1 MLHPL
6 IYLSALSLLAGAAA
20 ETITTSLMLDT
31 NLCPFTFYGQEY
43 EQIYVNISS
52 EIFTICFNGFYNPET
67 RQDCIVGPQ
76 LSAQRSVS
84 FSYFPYN
91 TGDENFVH
99 QHLPNIKSPLECIVL
114 LDVVYLLTGR
124 FLLINMG
131 TQAALFLRTHLLG
144 SWVYDVKVNGD
155 TVDKLNVTNTDSIYQ
170 YLTIIDTSGC
180 RHSGVMYKPGTVVN
194 SNTGTCLN
202 CSDTAVLQTSDCM
215 MDTTTTTSTTT
226 STTTTSTTSTPST
239 TTTTCTVTG
248 PTVIDFHGQVNSI
261 QDRCAYSL
269 LSDPS
274 VPNFQVLANFQERRR
289 KDVSFLDSVTLTVD
303 GSGVL
308 IHLEQGGVVKLDDT
322 VLTLN
327 SSAQLVHGVELSK
340 NQSGVT
346 ANISLP
352 NYTTSVFFDGYTAQI
367 TLKGPGEPSLVSGL
381 CGNSSRSLSELR
393 ISNYSVSGCEVLY
406 NDTADSTIDCT
417 METERCN
424 LLKEAPFTAC
434 NNLIDPQPYITAC
447 TDTLCKYPAV
457 DGLDCQFLEAYARAC
472 SLLNNNTVED
482 WWSTIGCS
490 PPQAFCQD
498 RICSA
503 HEFCGDNTD
512 GGTRCFCRALFADKY
527 SSTGALGDPA
537 VCSKNSAS
545 LDLVGCLLEDR
556 NIDYSALNLKNQTC
570 RGQMDELTH
579 MVTFSFNSTNTCGA
593 VVKANNS
600 QIIYENTIMKQSSS
614 SEVISRKNQV
624 YIDFSCFYI
633 QPDIKSASFRIKY
646 SSVIPN
652 IKFGPWDYTLTM
664 KSYTD
669 AAYTEVLLDQKIWVE
684 IKTDGLDGRVIAVVT
699 DFCWATNEPSP
710 NSTLR
715 YDLIKNSCPN
725 PADQTVRVQGNG
737 LGTSNYFS
745 FNMFQFSGHSG
756 DVYLHCKVQ
765 LCVKQNNNCVPDCV
779 IPLRSRRSARPPK
792 YEHEAAAL
800 ITMTWTN

>member
-20 ETITTSLMLDT
+20 QEIITDFSVL
-31 NLCPFTFYGQEY
+31 NISSCPFTFYGQEY

-52 EIFTICFNGFYNPET
+52 EFFTICFNGFYNPET

-84 FSYFPYN
+84 FIIVSYSSYV
-91 TGDENFVH
+91 DEYVH
-99 QHLPNIKSPLECIVL
+99 QKLPTIKTPLEC
-114 LDVVYLLTGR
+114 YLILSWSALAL
-124 FLLINMG
+124 FNMG
-131 TQAALFLRTHLLG
+131 TQAALFLETFILG
-144 SWVYDVKVNGD
+144 SW
-155 TVDKLNVTNTDSIYQ
+155 LNVTNTDSISQ

-180 RHSGVMYKPGTVVN
+180 RQSGCVMYKPGTVVN

-202 CSDTAVLQTSDCM
+202 CSDTAVLQTSDP
-215 MDTTTTTSTTT
+215 
-226 STTTTSTTSTPST
+226 TTTSTTSPT
-239 TTTTCTVTG
+239 TTTTTTTTSTTCTVTG

-308 IHLEQGGVVKLDDT
+308 IHLEQGGVVKLDDS
-322 VLTLN
+322 VMTLN

-352 NYTTSVFFDGYTAQI
+352 NYTTLVFFDGYTAQI
-367 TLKGPGEPSLVSGL
+367 TFKGPGEPSLVSGL

-434 NNLIDPQPYITAC
+434 NSLVDPQPYITAC

-472 SLLNNNTVED
+472 SLLNNNTMED
-482 WWSTIGCS
+482 WWSTIDCS

-556 NIDYSALNLKNQTC
+556 NIDYSALHLKNQTC

-633 QPDIKSASFRIKY
+633 QPDIKSVSFRIKD
-646 SSVIPN
+646 SSVIQN
-652 IKFGPWDYTLTM
+652 IKSGPWDYTLTM

-669 AAYTEVLLDQKIWVE
+669 AARRKAVDSSTEVLLDQRIWVE

-699 DFCWATNEPSP
+699 DSCWATNEPSP

>member
-1 MLHPL
+1 
-6 IYLSALSLLAGAAA
+6 
-20 ETITTSLMLDT
+20 
-31 NLCPFTFYGQEY
+31 
-43 EQIYVNISS
+43 
-52 EIFTICFNGFYNPET
+52 
-67 RQDCIVGPQ
+67 
-76 LSAQRSVS
+76 
-84 FSYFPYN
+84 
-91 TGDENFVH
+91 
-99 QHLPNIKSPLECIVL
+99 
-114 LDVVYLLTGR
+114 
-124 FLLINMG
+124 MG

-155 TVDKLNVTNTDSIYQ
+155 TVDKLNVTNTDSISQ

-308 IHLEQGGVVKLDDT
+308 IHLEQGGVVKLDDS

-352 NYTTSVFFDGYTAQI
+352 NYTTLVFFDGYTAQI

-417 METERCN
+417 METER
-424 LLKEAPFTAC
+424 
-434 NNLIDPQPYITAC
+434 
-447 TDTLCKYPAV
+447 
-457 DGLDCQFLEAYARAC
+457 
-472 SLLNNNTVED
+472 S
-482 WWSTIGCS
+482 
-490 PPQAFCQD
+490 
-498 RICSA
+498 
-503 HEFCGDNTD
+503 
-512 GGTRCFCRALFADKY
+512 
-527 SSTGALGDPA
+527 
-537 VCSKNSAS
+537 
-545 LDLVGCLLEDR
+545 
-556 NIDYSALNLKNQTC
+556 
-570 RGQMDELTH
+570 
-579 MVTFSFNSTNTCGA
+579 
-593 VVKANNS
+593 
-600 QIIYENTIMKQSSS
+600 
-614 SEVISRKNQV
+614 VIQN
-624 YIDFSCFYI
+624 
-633 QPDIKSASFRIKY
+633 IKS
-646 SSVIPN
+646 
-652 IKFGPWDYTLTM
+652 GPWDYTLTM

-669 AAYTEVLLDQKIWVE
+669 AARRKAVDSSTEVLLDQRIWVE

-699 DFCWATNEPSP
+699 DSCWATNEPSP

-715 YDLIKNSCPN
+715 YNLIKNSCPN

-800 ITMTWTN
+800 ITMIWTN